1 MQTKYKE
8 PFYFFTFK
16 KIKNLNYQW
25 EEHDQ
30 MHSETYCTSTK
41 NTLKCASKGTVTP
54 IFIKCRDF
62 RETNPKLSHHGKSP
76 LPSGY
81 FKVTSVF
88 IDCALNLYCKINKNI
103 KKTN

>member
-1 MQTKYKE
+1 
-8 PFYFFTFK
+8 
-16 KIKNLNYQW
+16 
-25 EEHDQ
+25 

-41 NTLKCASKGTVTP
+41 NTLECASKGTVTP
-54 IFIKCRDF
+54 IFIKFRDF

-103 KKTN
+103 KKTNWVRYAIAYDVNKFHKLLHHVA